1 MADYI
6 NDKEL
11 EEINEIYRQKLEAQ
25 KHKKSD
31 KKPKREK
38 TKPDENED
46 REERIPDK
54 KSDKSEKKDKP
65 EENDKPAKTDN
76 TRHIDVSKSA
86 DAENSEKR
94 KKRKD
99 PDKKPVPEKTSD
111 SKDDKTKRL
120 GYKINIGVC
129 ATFFAVVVVCL
140 LVLPRPTVSESEKRE
155 LAKFPEF
162 SWGDYWSGKYTSDI
176 SNFFNDTVPFRDEF
190 KQLGANFRTLFGFS
204 LNGATLSGDIQ
215 NVNSGSSQTE
225 VTTQSTKP
233 IAIVTPA
240 PSTDSNTPDS
250 DAPASSD
257 NSDNSDNSKPADTAS
272 GSSDN
277 SDSSAPES
285 DTSGSQLQFTAP
297 SDPDAEIIYEEG
309 TQLVYRSNGTL
320 YAGALYNGRRD
331 YAEDYAASLNSLCE
345 QLPGVNLYSMT
356 ALTQNTFIT
365 PSELNTG
372 TYTERADTQ
381 YIANM
386 LSGDIKVIDTMEAL
400 LPHKD
405 EDIFFLRDC
414 HWQQL
419 GAYYAAES
427 LAKAA
432 GVPFADLSSYEK
444 YEEDCLGSVYINT
457 KYDGLMYEGETF
469 TYYVPQND
477 FSTEYYNSAYEY
489 QFDYPLMPQSDYK
502 ASSFYSLFMVA
513 DSYIKH
519 ITTDVGNG
527 RVLVVVKDDY
537 PSAMVPCLTSSFEE
551 IYVIDARYCDFNL
564 VDFCQEKGATDVFV
578 GMTVEN
584 ALSDFGT
591 YLDYI
596 MNL

>member
-31 KKPKREK
+31 KKAKSADKADRKEHIPDEK
-38 TKPDENED
+38 TDKAEKRDKNEK
-46 REERIPDK
+46 I
-54 KSDKSEKKDKP
+54 
-65 EENDKPAKTDN
+65 DKPAKTDT
-76 TRHIDVSKSA
+76 TRHIDVSKTA
-86 DAENSEKR
+86 DAEKSEKTG
-94 KKRKD
+94 KRSQSE
-99 PDKKPVPEKTSD
+99 KKPAPEKGSD
-111 SKDDKTKRL
+111 SKEDKTKRL

-162 SWGDYWSGKYTSDI
+162 SWEDYWSGKYTSDI

-240 PSTDSNTPDS
+240 PSTDSDTPS
-250 DAPASSD
+250 EVPASSD
-257 NSDNSDNSKPADTAS
+257 NSDNSDNSKPADTGS
-272 GSSDN
+272 DSSDN
-277 SDSSAPES
+277 SDSSTPES
-285 DTSGSQLQFTAP
+285 DNSGSQLQFTAP
-297 SDPDAEIIYEEG
+297 SDPDAEVLYEEG
-309 TQLVYRSNGTL
+309 TQIVYRSNGTL
-320 YAGALYNGRRD
+320 YAGALYNGRRA
-331 YAEDYAASLNSLCE
+331 YAEDYAASLNQLKE

-372 TYTERADTQ
+372 TYTERADAQ

-386 LSGDIKVIDTMEAL
+386 LSSDIKVIDTMEAL
-400 LPHKD
+400 LPHRD
-405 EDIFFLRDC
+405 EDIYFLRDC

-432 GVPFADLSSYEK
+432 GVPFADLSTYEK
-444 YEEDCLGSVYINT
+444 YEEDCLGSVYVST

-477 FSTEYYNSAYEY
+477 YLTEYYNSSYEF
-489 QFDYPLMPQSDYK
+489 QFDYPLIPRSDYN
-502 ASSFYSLFMVA
+502 ATSFYSLFMVA

-519 ITTDVGNG
+519 ITTNVGNG

-537 PSAMVPCLTSSFEE
+537 PSAMIPCLTSSFEE
-551 IYVIDARYCDFNL
+551 IYVIDARYCNFNL
-564 VDFCQEKGATDVFV
+564 VDFCKEKGATDVFV
-578 GMTVEN
+578 GMTVES